1 MKLKMIQCRIFVVFF
16 LLMQNVVFSQV
27 VLPYRVVMER
37 KDGNSI
43 IFNMQRTRIKGK
55 EVWTILN
62 ASERLKVDAIK
73 RNKDSFFVEMP
84 FFDSRMRL
92 SLQKDNSFTGT
103 WFKGTALADI
113 EMPVKA
119 TPNQSYRFKAI
130 NGNATRKANGRFDA
144 SFVAIDGKVSHAVA
158 EFLQTGNRVTGT
170 FLHPDGDYRFLEGI
184 ITGDSLMLSCF
195 DGSHAYYFGAKI
207 LPNGNMVNGLFVA
220 GATYKQSWSAIPNA
234 TVALVEDDVMVY
246 VKPGQNRL
254 NFRYP
259 DLDSVL
265 VSNADER
272 FKNKVVVIQLMGSWC
287 PNCMDETA
295 FLSKYYKENKSRG
308 VEVIGLSYEYTT
320 DFRRSE
326 KLLRKFQQ
334 RYQVEYPILN
344 TGVTSGDSLRTEKTL
359 PQLTPIKAF
368 PTTLFIGKDGTIK
381 SIHPGFAGPATGIH
395 YVEFCAA
402 FEKTISDLLKE

>member
-1 MKLKMIQCRIFVVFF
+1 MKMKLIQCRSFIV
-16 LLMQNVVFSQV
+16 LLLLSNVAFTQNIV
-27 VLPYRVVMER
+27 PYRAVMER

-43 IFNMQRTRIKGK
+43 VFNMGRKIVQGK

-92 SLQKDNSFTGT
+92 CLQKDNSFTGT
-103 WFKGTALADI
+103 WFKGTASADI
-113 EMPVKA
+113 QMPVKA

-130 NGNATRKANGRFDA
+130 HGNATRKANGRFDA
-144 SFVAIDGKVSHAVA
+144 SFVAVDGKVSHAVA
-158 EFLQTGNRVTGT
+158 EFAQKGNRVTGT
-170 FLHPDGDYRFLEGI
+170 FLHPDGDYRFLDGI

-220 GATYKQSWSAIPNA
+220 GATYKQNWSAIPNA
-234 TVALVEDDVMVY
+234 KVALVDDDVKVY

-259 DLDSVL
+259 DLDSVM
-265 VSNADER
+265 VSSADER

-308 VEVIGLSYEYTT
+308 VEVLGLSYEYTN

-381 SIHPGFAGPATGIH
+381 SIHAGFAGPASGIH
-395 YVEFCAA
+395 FTEFCVA